1 MSNNTDRN
9 ALRSRGTDPQT
20 LVPHIVRDKIYTC
33 RYWKEECFALNA
45 ESLIDKA
52 KSLTCVGFSYGGFNR
67 PCEFLCLLTK
77 LLQVSPDLDIIRAYI
92 TYSSGHV
99 TNDPSE
105 QLHDL
110 RYLRALAIAY
120 IRLVC
125 KPEVVYSLLEPML
138 ADYRKVNVIDP
149 SGKFETITMDE
160 WTEKLLNHHNPPVY
174 GFVFPLLAKRSNVQH
189 QGSLT
194 EYKSPLDEELGIV
207 I

>member
-110 RYLRALAIAY
+110 RYLRALGIAY